1 LLRGI
6 EPAGLYPLSS
16 RFGSSPLSMYIA
28 MGNGTPG
35 VVLREQGFS
44 GKTLIT
50 LGINYSQM
58 HDSSACLVRGG
69 ELLFAVAEERLSRVK
84 HDARFPQ
91 NAIRACLDFG
101 KVRADQLDEVC
112 FCWPTAGPLYRH
124 DLKCYASGKMP
135 LTYLSGLNST
145 LYFLSMWHQESGAK
159 KFAQQ
164 FGPTRA
170 KMRFVDHHLAHAIS
184 AYAYSGFDEAA
195 VAVMDGRGA
204 WEATSIWHGRNGRL
218 EHMLTIPFPD
228 SIGFF
233 YSGFTEFLGFQPN
246 SDEWKVM
253 GLAPYGQPGIDL
265 SAFIDVHAAPYRVQ
279 ARQLATNGTA
289 PLARMT
295 AKLGP
300 PRAAESEIDD
310 RHKNIAYA
318 VQDACETA
326 MMNVV
331 RLAIEK
337 TGCRSVCL
345 AGGVALNSKANGKI
359 ASSGMVERF
368 FVQPAATDDG
378 AALGAAF
385 APYLDN
391 NGKLPNKAMRHGYWG
406 PSFDD
411 EAIEAALRTYKL
423 HYTRLVDPAVTAAEL
438 LEQGKILG
446 WFQGRMEFG
455 PRALGSRSILADPR
469 DPEMNTRV
477 NNAVKFRE
485 WWRPFAPSLK
495 KEAAEEY
502 LECVSD
508 SPFMILTAQVRP
520 EKRGVIPAVTH
531 VDGSARPQTVEKEI
545 NPLYW
550 RVIDEFGKRTGVPV
564 VMNTSF
570 NLRGEA
576 IVHTPA
582 DAIRTFFSSGM
593 DALVI
598 GSFLVGK

>member
-1 LLRGI
+1 V
-6 EPAGLYPLSS
+6 PAGFLYGAVP
-16 RFGSSPLSMYIA
+16 RA
-28 MGNGTPG
+28 
-35 VVLREQGFS
+35 QCFS
-44 GKTLIT
+44 GKIVVT

-58 HDSSACLVRGG
+58 HDSSACLARDG
-69 ELLFAVAEERLSRVK
+69 ELLFAVAEERISRVK
-84 HDARFPQ
+84 HDARFPH
-91 NAIRACLDFG
+91 NAIRACLEFAG
-101 KVRADQLDEVC
+101 IRAGQLDEVC
-112 FCWPTAGPLYRH
+112 FGWQTAGPVFRH
-124 DLKCYASGKMP
+124 DLKSYATGKMP

-159 KFAQQ
+159 KFAQH

-204 WEATSIWHGRNGRL
+204 WEATSLWHGRGGRL
-218 EHMLTIPFPD
+218 EPVLTIPFPD

-253 GLAPYGQPGIDL
+253 GLAPYGQPGVDL
-265 SAFIDVHAAPYRVQ
+265 SSFIDVKAAPYRVH
-279 ARQLATNGTA
+279 ARELATNGTA
-289 PLARMT
+289 AHARMT
-295 AKLGP
+295 ARLGP
-300 PRAAESEIDD
+300 PRNAESEIDD

-318 VQDACETA
+318 VQDACEMA

-337 TGCRSVCL
+337 TGCRNVCL
-345 AGGVALNSKANGKI
+345 AGGVVLNSKANGKI
-359 ASSGMVERF
+359 AASGMVEQI
-368 FVQPAATDDG
+368 FVQPAASDDG
-378 AALGAAF
+378 VALGAAL
-385 APYLDN
+385 APYLEN
-391 NGKLPNKAMRHGYWG
+391 NGRLPNKPMRHGYWG

-411 EAIEAALRTYKL
+411 ESIEAALRIYKL
-423 HYTRLVDPAVTAAEL
+423 RCTKLTDPAGAAAEL
-438 LEQGKILG
+438 LSQGKILG

-469 DPEMNTRV
+469 DPEMNAKV

-495 KEAAEEY
+495 REAASEY
-502 LECVSD
+502 LESATD

-520 EKRGVIPAVTH
+520 EKRAVIPAVTH

-550 RVIDEFGKRTGVPV
+550 RLIDEFGKRTGVPV
-564 VMNTSF
+564 IMNTSF

-576 IVHTPA
+576 IVHTPT

-593 DALVI
+593 DALVM
-598 GSFLVGK
+598 GSYLVEK